1 MAFKVSARIVLEL
14 GSELI
19 SSDFV
24 AIYELAK
31 NSVDAESEWV
41 SITMQVVIKKSI
53 FQEALEGINE
63 KKNNLADVRKN
74 LFAHMEKGAPD
85 SAKREFKKLIL
96 EAGDNPDNFEK
107 ALRIAYE
114 RQNWIE
120 VRDAGHGMTAEEL
133 ENIFLVI
140 GTRSR
145 RSEKINE
152 QGKFMDPGRTV
163 LGDKGV
169 GRLAAMRLGDRMTVT
184 TSHEGEI
191 HQNMLDIDWQRF
203 SHESVDKIEDI
214 KIHSKRGAR
223 KEYRSSK
230 GTTILIRNLRGD
242 WDQSIFKRMVEKQFK
257 RIIDPFPSARSKSGW
272 RDPDQLLRLCFNGT
286 TQRIPELPEWLL
298 EQAHAVVTARYDMEE
313 DGAPRLR
320 GEIEYKLRGREK
332 QFALDEAELMSI
344 SDPIADRVIR
354 MGPEILRKLGSFSVT
369 FYWYNRRLLQAVPNI
384 SNRRNVL
391 DMVNSWA
398 GGIMVFR
405 DFFRINPYGGQDD
418 DWLELDKKALSASGY
433 KVNRSQIIGQVS
445 LSSRNFRLI
454 EKTDREGLVD
464 NQYKQVLVGILR
476 HIIITG
482 FRGFI
487 DSVDEE
493 HKVSDETTTD
503 DLEQRIKETNSRIE
517 VEILSLMRDVPEQKK
532 VLVKLHRLTINL
544 GHSVDK
550 ARAMAKEYE
559 DDRAKF
565 VYLAGIGLM
574 VEFIL
579 HEIGRIA
586 ASALD
591 AMESID
597 KSQLDATSSANFFT
611 LEDQLSSLK
620 TRVDAFDPL
629 SASRRQVKGWCDV
642 ADLTRQVIDGRAKQ
656 FFRHGIKVSINL
668 QSPNRP
674 YKIKAVKGMFLQ
686 ILENLFENS
695 VYWLEVEK
703 RRRKRF
709 KPQIELIL
717 DAGEMEVIFRDNG
730 PGIAR
735 ERAEEIFEPFVT
747 SKPPGQGKGLGLY
760 IARETA
766 RYHDW
771 ELSLS
776 LDNLNGN
783 KRSTTFLLEMNT

>member
-1 MAFKVSARIVLEL
+1 
-14 GSELI
+14 
-19 SSDFV
+19 
-24 AIYELAK
+24 
-31 NSVDAESEWV
+31 
-41 SITMQVVIKKSI
+41 MQIVIKKSI

-63 KKNNLADVRKN
+63 KKNNLTDVRKN
-74 LFAHMEKGAPD
+74 LFAHMEKDAPD

-120 VRDAGHGMTAEEL
+120 VRDAGHGMTIEEL
-133 ENIFLVI
+133 KNIFLVI

-145 RSEKINE
+145 RAEKINE

-169 GRLAAMRLGDRMTVT
+169 GRLAAMRLGDRMVVT
-184 TSHEGEI
+184 TSREGEVY
-191 HQNMLDIDWQRF
+191 QNMLDIDWQRF

-214 KIHSKRGAR
+214 KIPPKHGER
-223 KEYRSSK
+223 KERRLDK
-230 GTTILIRNLRGD
+230 GTTILICNLRGD
-242 WDQSIFKRMVEKQFK
+242 WDQSTFKRMVEEQFK
-257 RIIDPFPSARSKSGW
+257 RIIDPFPSARQKSGW

-286 TQRIPELPEWLL
+286 TQGIPELPEWLL
-298 EQAHAVVTARYDMEE
+298 EQAHAVVTAHYDVE
-313 DGAPRLR
+313 GGAAPRLR
-320 GEIEYKLRGREK
+320 GDIEYKLRGREK
-332 QFALDEAELMSI
+332 QFALDEAQLMSI
-344 SDPIADRVIR
+344 SDLTADQKVHI
-354 MGPEILRKLGSFSVT
+354 GKEIFLELGAFSVE
-369 FYWYNRRLLQAVPNI
+369 FYWYNRLLLTEV
-384 SNRRNVL
+384 SNVFKRDEVRKA
-391 DMVNSWA
+391 VNSWT
-398 GGIMVFR
+398 GGLMVFR
-405 DFFRINPYGGQDD
+405 DFFRINPYGNQDD
-418 DWLELDKKALSASGY
+418 DWLELDKRALSASGY

-445 LSSRNFRLI
+445 LSSQNFLLI

-464 NQYKQVLVGILR
+464 NQHKQVLVGILR
-476 HIIITG
+476 HVLITE
-482 FRGFI
+482 FRRFI
-487 DSVDEE
+487 DSVNEE
-493 HKVSDETTTD
+493 RKVSDETTTD

-517 VEILSLMRDVPEQKK
+517 AEIFSLMRDVPEREK

-550 ARAMAKEYE
+550 ARAIAKEYE

-579 HEIGRIA
+579 HEIGRTA

-597 KSQLDATSSANFFT
+597 KSQLDETSSAAFFT
-611 LEDQLSSLK
+611 LEDQLSTLK
-620 TRVDAFDPL
+620 IRVDAFDPL
-629 SASRRQVKGWCDV
+629 SASRRQVKVWCDV
-642 ADLTRQVIDGRAKQ
+642 ADLARQVIDGRAKQ
-656 FFRHGIKVSINL
+656 FFRHGIQVSINL
-668 QSPNRP
+668 RSPNRP
-674 YKIKAVKGMFLQ
+674 YKIKAVQGMFLQ

-709 KPQIELIL
+709 NPQIELIL
-717 DAGEMEVIFRDNG
+717 DAGAMEIIFRDNG
-730 PGIAR
+730 PGVALQ
-735 ERAEEIFEPFVT
+735 RAEEIFEPFVT

-760 IARETA
+760 IAREIA

-771 ELSLS
+771 ELSLP
-776 LDNLNGN
+776 LDNFNGN
-783 KRSTTFLLEMNT
+783 KRSAIFLLEMKI